1 MRTLVTGVL
10 LMQSIRVKSRRDGG
24 VPSTL
29 HAAWSFQL
37 PVTIELRVL
46 VVAIPVTS
54 AMMHMRRGQTN
65 ET

>member
-1 MRTLVTGVL
+1 
-10 LMQSIRVKSRRDGG
+10 
-24 VPSTL
+24 
-29 HAAWSFQL
+29 
-37 PVTIELRVL
+37 LRVL